1 MPRLPQS
8 DSILSYHFERMRRG
22 TPRLYNNNNIYKMKI
37 LLFDNYDSFT
47 YNLLHI
53 LKELGADVEVHRN
66 DKISLEEIER
76 FDKILLSP
84 GPGIPEEAGIL
95 LPLIR
100 RYAPTKSILGVCLGE
115 QAIGEAFGATLIN
128 LTDVHHGVCSDIRIV
143 AKDPIFEGLEP
154 GIRVGRYHSWAVS
167 KENFPDCLEITAVD
181 TEEGQIMGL
190 RHREYDVRGIQFHPE
205 SVLTPKG
212 KTIIRNWLEQSTR
225 EGSQGTSQG

>member
-212 KTIIRNWLEQSTR
+212 KTIIENWLKTLITPKALIVS
-225 EGSQGTSQG
+225 S

>member
-143 AKDPIFEGLEP
+143 AKDPMFEGLEP

-212 KTIIRNWLEQSTR
+212 KTIIENWLKR
-225 EGSQGTSQG
+225 

>member
-8 DSILSYHFERMRRG
+8 DSILIYHFERMRRG

-212 KTIIRNWLEQSTR
+212 KTIIENWLKR
-225 EGSQGTSQG
+225 

>member
-22 TPRLYNNNNIYKMKI
+22 TPRLHNNNNIYKMKI

-212 KTIIRNWLEQSTR
+212 KTIIENWLKR
-225 EGSQGTSQG
+225 